1 MKMKK
6 EEGGPRVGL
15 GNRLFVFVPG
25 EEFLLIHLG
34 TCKHDAE
41 SNQIKI
47 GPALSQ
53 GILIF
58 CPEIKLFFSFL
69 AIPARLIGK
78 IAGF

>member
-53 GILIF
+53 GILHDT
-58 CPEIKLFFSFL
+58 K
-69 AIPARLIGK
+69 G
-78 IAGF
+78 

>member
-53 GILIF
+53 VSSI
-58 CPEIKLFFSFL
+58 
-69 AIPARLIGK
+69 
-78 IAGF
+78 

>member
-1 MKMKK
+1 M
-6 EEGGPRVGL
+6 GL

-53 GILIF
+53 GILLHT
-58 CPEIKLFFSFL
+58 K
-69 AIPARLIGK
+69 G
-78 IAGF
+78 

>member
-53 GILIF
+53 VSSITQKVN
-58 CPEIKLFFSFL
+58 KL
-69 AIPARLIGK
+69 GK
-78 IAGF
+78 P